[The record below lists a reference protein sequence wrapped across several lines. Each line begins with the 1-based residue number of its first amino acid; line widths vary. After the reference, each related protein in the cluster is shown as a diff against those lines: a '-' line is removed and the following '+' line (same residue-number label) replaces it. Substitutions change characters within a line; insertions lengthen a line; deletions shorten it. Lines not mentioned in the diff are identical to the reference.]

1 MERDNKMNPQ
11 LQAAADKI
19 DNTNPITKPVNP
31 LTVVP
36 KAPVTDIKAL
46 IAEAQKQQAAT
57 LALNAQ
63 ITAYRKEREEKVAEN
78 LEFLRKTFIQHVKDL
93 SLDDPEY
100 LPIVLRIM
108 ANPDGEISA
117 SISKGYTPA
126 TRGGSTSV
134 VTPGPR
140 QSSPRGSLRVNYNGV
155 TYPTARN
162 LADELGLVSLA
173 MAQTSFSAV
182 RLLQA
187 NNIAFEHVA

>member
-1 MERDNKMNPQ
+1 MNPQ
-11 LQAAADKI
+11 LQAVADKI
-19 DNTNPITKPVNP
+19 DNTNPIMKSGAP

-63 ITAYRKEREEKVAEN
+63 IATYRKAREENVATG
-78 LEFLRKTFIQHVKDL
+78 LEILRKDFIERVKAL
-93 SLDDPEY
+93 ELDDPEY
-100 LPIVLRIM
+100 LPITLRIQ
-108 ANPDGEISA
+108 ANPDGELSA

-126 TRGGSTSV
+126 TRGVSTSGA
-134 VTPGPR
+134 TPGPR
-140 QSSPRGSLRVNYNGV
+140 QSSPRGSLRVTYNGV

-162 LADELGLVSLA
+162 LADELGLVSVA